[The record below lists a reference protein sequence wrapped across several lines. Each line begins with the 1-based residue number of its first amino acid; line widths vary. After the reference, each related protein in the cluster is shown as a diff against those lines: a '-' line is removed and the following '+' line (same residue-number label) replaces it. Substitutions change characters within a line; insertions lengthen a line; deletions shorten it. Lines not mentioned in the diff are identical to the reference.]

1 MDRFVIQGGRPL
13 AGTVRV
19 GGVKNVILPMMCAAV
34 MADEGETVI
43 TDVPD
48 LKDIAVLRKLI
59 VELGG
64 DARYDPAKKEIRI
77 DASGVS
83 RTVAPYELVKQM
95 RASFLLAGALLG
107 RFREF
112 HISLPG
118 GCAIGARPVNFH
130 LRGFARLGAKVEEDG
145 GLLGARAQRLIGSA
159 ISLDYPSHTATENLM
174 MAAVLAQGET
184 VIENAACEPE
194 VHDFGNYLGKMGADI
209 AGHGT
214 PTITVRGVKKLRAVT
229 YTPIPDRIVTGT
241 FLCAAAITGGEVTV
255 ENTDES
261 MLRIVLEKL
270 SDMGC
275 ELDISS
281 PGSIRIHGPERLRA
295 VDIVTAPYPGFS
307 TDLQPQFMALCA
319 VANGVSLIRETVF
332 ENRFIHAPELNR
344 MGASI
349 RVTGDEAVAV
359 GVKTLTGAPVMA
371 SDLRA
376 GTALVLAGLAAR
388 GTTVVDRVYHID
400 RGYEQFEEK
409 LGALGADITRENDND

>member
-64 DARYDPAKKEIRI
+64 DARYDPTKKEIRI

>member
-1 MDRFVIQGGRPL
+1 MDRFVIRGGKSL
-13 AGTVRV
+13 SGTVRV

-64 DARYDPAKKEIRI
+64 DARYDPTKKEIRI